1 VRALDGAAGITVTG
15 WVDDV
20 RPYAWRSGMSIV
32 PLRMGGGTRLK
43 IVEALAMGQAV
54 VSTSVGCE
62 GIAVEPGRNLVVAD
76 DPGAFAAAV
85 VDLLRDPARAAA
97 IGAAGRAL
105 AEQQY
110 SWPVVARPMLDA
122 WAAVRRGQRSVV
134 SGQYAR

>member
-1 VRALDGAAGITVTG
+1 
-15 WVDDV
+15 
-20 RPYAWRSGMSIV
+20 
-32 PLRMGGGTRLK
+32 
-43 IVEALAMGQAV
+43 
-54 VSTSVGCE
+54 VGCE

-122 WAAVRRGQRSVV
+122 WAAVTRGQRSVV